1 MKRKSLVTVFAL
13 LLFTMVQAQNVKE
26 ATWLATLGETVSNVR
41 TTQLNIPLIE
51 LRSGNVVALDP
62 TTGNVLWKSD
72 LRFLSEVTPIEGTP
86 FSLVKNREGLLL
98 LNINDGKTID
108 ISKQIQGKLDS
119 WYLIP
124 ETYDLVFYSKGPDA
138 FLVVDLF
145 NFIIRYNQPATF
157 SEKAGGAA
165 AKLSKFGLSVPSND
179 VTVLMECPP
188 ISNRAGGLIFAGAGK
203 LTNVDPAGRVIWQVD
218 QPKKKKGGMIKSVD
232 NQTEMLT
239 DENSDVFYIQKSK
252 NMMAVKISDGS
263 PAWSDFY
270 EIKGNEIIDT
280 GNGLLPIMRYT
291 ETAPGQGGGMFN
303 KSKINLVDA
312 ATGKAVWPAELEL
325 KGYIDQYRML
335 DDHTLAIVTFNQ
347 TNSRF
352 QIIDLAQ
359 GKFRYPNEIE
369 LKGRVID
376 FIPGSQKI
384 VFATSK
390 GLDIFDAASG
400 KDLLPGM
407 TKFDSDADIMNVYR
421 GTMAYNIDA
430 KNRKVYVT
438 DLTKGG
444 SMEIVKNFKF
454 DANEPLLKYDVLPNG
469 NIFLASAHHMQVYSP
484 TGVQLKNVA
493 FDFTGK
499 GNAKFDNALAVVD
512 KVTNTVFMVTSIAA
526 SAAVLGI
533 GEMTGTQAAAAQTT
547 YELMAPELAA
557 HDLAR
562 NERAAKYY
570 LSLKKM
576 KKDPTSI
583 GSFFVR
589 RDKDAKANYLS
600 YVSKDDGTVIFDIPL
615 AADSDEPEFVIDD
628 AVGFLYYAPRFSAAN
643 ADWMFATKKEKTQMQ
658 KTAQGIVGGYQY

>member
-1 MKRKSLVTVFAL
+1 MTALAL
-13 LLFTMVQAQNVKE
+13 LLFTVLQAQNVKE
-26 ATWLATLGETVSNVR
+26 ATWIATLGETVKNVR

-51 LRSGNVVALDP
+51 LRSGNVAALDP
-62 TTGNVLWKSD
+62 STGNVLWNKD
-72 LRFLSEVTPIEGTP
+72 MRFVSEVTPVQGTP
-86 FSLVKNREGLLL
+86 FSIVKNREGLLL
-98 LNINDGKTID
+98 LNLNDGKTID
-108 ISKQIQGKLDS
+108 ISSQIKGTMDS

-124 ETYDLVFYSKGPDA
+124 ESYDMVFFSKGPDA

-145 NFIIRYNQPATF
+145 NFSVRYNQPATF
-157 SEKAGGAA
+157 SEKTGGAA
-165 AKLSKFGLSVPSND
+165 AKLSKFGLGIPTAD
-179 VTVLMECPP
+179 VTVSMECPP
-188 ISNRAGGLIFAGAGK
+188 ISNRAGGLIYAGSGK
-203 LTNVDPAGRVIWQVD
+203 LTNVDGTGKVIWQVD
-218 QPKKKKGGMIKSVD
+218 QPKKKKGGMIKTVD
-232 NQTEMLT
+232 NQTEMLV

-270 EIKGNEIIDT
+270 EVKGNEIIDT
-280 GNGLLPIMRYT
+280 GNGLLPIMRYAEKT
-291 ETAPGQGGGMFN
+291 SGQGGGMFN

-312 ATGKAVWPAELEL
+312 TTGKAVWPAELEL

-359 GKFRYPNEIE
+359 GKFRYANEIE

-376 FIPGSQKI
+376 FIAGSQKI

-390 GLDIFDAASG
+390 GVDIFETATG

-407 TKFDSDADIMNVYR
+407 QKFDSDADIINVYR
-421 GTMAYNIDA
+421 GSMAYNIDA

-438 DLTKGG
+438 DMSKGG
-444 SMEIVKNFKF
+444 TVEIVKNFKF
-454 DANEPLLKYDVLPNG
+454 DAGEALVKYDVLANG

-484 TGVQLKNVA
+484 TGVLVKNQA
-493 FDFTGK
+493 FDFSGK

-512 KVTNTVFMVTSIAA
+512 KVTNTAFMVTSLAL
-526 SAAVLGI
+526 SAATLGI
-533 GEMTGTQAAAAQTT
+533 GEVTGTRAEAAQTS

-557 HDLAR
+557 HNLAK

-570 LSLKKM
+570 LGLRKM
-576 KKDPTSI
+576 KKDQSNT

-600 YVSKDDGTVIFDIPL
+600 YVSKEDGTVIFDIPL
-615 AADSDEPEFVIDD
+615 AADVDEPEFVIDD
-628 AVGFLYYAPRFSAAN
+628 AVGFLFYAPRFSSAN
-643 ADWMFATKKEKTQMQ
+643 ADWMFANKKEKAQMQ
-658 KTAQGIVGGYQY
+658 KTAEGIVGGYQY